1 MVRGQAGRRGQY
13 PVARS
18 VQQAGNSQRI
28 WRGRTLQPAWRRG
41 DAVHRGI
48 SGKLVSA
55 SAGDAPANAV
65 SGRNVAMGA
74 NGLSFAAPAVAGN
87 SGLLQSQGID
97 LGPWAAEAGVLRLTE
112 VLSGE
117 GEGD

>member
-1 MVRGQAGRRGQY
+1 
-13 PVARS
+13 
-18 VQQAGNSQRI
+18 
-28 WRGRTLQPAWRRG
+28 
-41 DAVHRGI
+41 
-48 SGKLVSA
+48 
-55 SAGDAPANAV
+55 
-65 SGRNVAMGA
+65 MGA

-117 GEGD
+117 GEGDGRNSDASFKLKKSRFLAAEAVRNDKF